1 MASSKYSS
9 LNNRYVLYFFFLL
22 AIVDITYFVNSGD
35 MKSLMVFILIAVLTS
50 MFNKN
55 MIVVL
60 CLSLVTTHLIKF
72 GSKSYQE
79 GMNNKDVKKY
89 VKEGA
94 KVYSDPGG
102 AAGLANV
109 PAGQEDA
116 VIESA
121 DECPGECI
129 FIEVE

>member
-94 KVYSDPGG
+94 K
-102 AAGLANV
+102 L
-109 PAGQEDA
+109 
-116 VIESA
+116 
-121 DECPGECI
+121 ECWNDCWCS
-129 FIEVE
+129 